1 MMSDASP
8 KQSPQS
14 VPSGPV
20 GFLQEV
26 VQEWKKITWPTPV
39 QVVGQTLVV
48 LLVLV
53 VMTLFIWGLDL
64 GIFNLLELL
73 NNSR

>member
-8 KQSPQS
+8 QQPPQPA
-14 VPSGPV
+14 PSGPV
-20 GFLQEV
+20 GFFQEV
-26 VQEWKKITWPTPV
+26 AQEWKKITWPAPM

-53 VMTLFIWGLDL
+53 VMTLFIWALDM
-64 GIFNLLELL
+64 GIFHLLELL